1 MLAKNLLL
9 ALLSFLFFAGLAA
22 WQLQRLQESRQLR
35 QEIFEHQL
43 GEKLQEIGPVLRKET
58 TWGLEVFKPA
68 FLTEASRKQ
77 AYYQIDSIMQQH
89 FGQEAG
95 KLLWAVVQGVQDSLL
110 LSNAPP
116 ERQHLV
122 AKAGSRKCLSCLV
135 LITREDDGGQMLME
149 HSVAQMEAV
158 LGWEVGK
165 IRYLAILHENQTA
178 FPWTDGLAFLF
189 MAGLSVLFGVS
200 LYLNARQK
208 KLIEQKNE
216 FINHLSHQFKTPLA
230 SIRLGTKILLQSS
243 ESLKDKEMLHIMNLE
258 GNRLEKHVQTV
269 LQWVRSGSQGL
280 QLAPQPLNMIQ
291 FTQTALKQMEPIFR
305 DKQTQVETE
314 FPDHL
319 PEAMA
324 DEYHLMLVYFNIW
337 ENAVKHNT
345 VKHKKGPLQLKI
357 SLSLE
362 GRFIVVRHQDNGNGF
377 RKEKARTADFTGLG
391 LLYIKSVMK
400 AHGGSLDILTREE
413 EGSLLCLKLPL
424 A

>member
-1 MLAKNLLL
+1 MLAKNLVL

-22 WQLQRLQESRQLR
+22 WQLQRLEESRQLR
-35 QEIFEHQL
+35 QEIFQHQL
-43 GEKLQEIGPVLRKET
+43 EEKLQVIGPVLRKET
-58 TWGLEVFKPA
+58 AWGLEVFKPA
-68 FLTEASRKQ
+68 YLTEASRAQ
-77 AYYQIDSIMQQH
+77 ACFQIDSIMQQH
-89 FGQEAG
+89 FGSEAN
-95 KLLWAVVQGVQDSLL
+95 KLLWAVVQGAHDSLL
-110 LSNAPP
+110 LSNAPA

-135 LITREDDGGQMLME
+135 LITKVDDGGQILME
-149 HSVAQMEAV
+149 HSVAQMESI
-158 LGWEVGK
+158 LGWEMGK
-165 IRYLAILHENQTA
+165 IRQLAILYENQA
-178 FPWTDGLAFLF
+178 VFSWTDALAFLF
-189 MAGLSVLFGVS
+189 MAGLSMLFGIS

-208 KLIEQKNE
+208 RLIAQKNE

-230 SIRLGTKILLQSS
+230 SIRLGTKMLLQSS

-291 FTQTALKQMEPIFR
+291 FTQLALTQMEPIFR
-305 DKQTQVETE
+305 DKQTRVETD
-314 FPDHL
+314 FPLDL

-345 VKHKKGPLQLKI
+345 DKHKKELLQLKI
-357 SLSLE
+357 SLRLE

-377 RKEKARTADFTGLG
+377 RNEKARTADVTGLG
-391 LLYIKSVMK
+391 LLYIKRVMK
-400 AHGGSLDILTREE
+400 AHRGSLDIWTRKG
-413 EGSLLCLKLPL
+413 EGSILSLKLPL